1 MVLRRPERVAKLIRE
16 EISQILIREMRDPR
30 VGTLEITQVRVTPD
44 LREARVF
51 FRMVGGES
59 ERAAVESALA
69 GARGFFQGQLGRRLG
84 LRVTPDLSFKYDD
97 SLDEASR
104 IEALLEGSK
113 LG

>member
-16 EISQILIREMRDPR
+16 EISQILLREMRDPR
-30 VGTLEITQVRVTPD
+30 VGTLEITQVTVTPD

-59 ERAAVESALA
+59 ERVAVESALA

-84 LRVTPDLSFKYDD
+84 LRFTPNLTFKYDE
-97 SLDEASR
+97 SLDEVSR
-104 IEALLEGSK
+104 IEALLEESK
-113 LG
+113 TG